1 MAACVAQALARGR
14 IRAVLSGGACAT
26 IYSKGEY
33 QSSDLDFVLQTAITH
48 EQLDAVMESIGFH
61 RTGNRYVHP
70 RTNFFV
76 EFPAGPLGIG
86 ADIDIRP
93 VVVKIAG
100 IGVKALSATD
110 SCRDRLAAF
119 YHWNDRQS
127 LITAVQIARHRKVD
141 LKAIRAWSE
150 RESASD
156 KFTEFLGI
164 LRQNR
169 RNRPSP
175 AKQIAP
181 SPKRR
186 RRPRTGLP

>member
-1 MAACVAQALARGR
+1 LAEVAACVAKALARAK
-14 IRAVLSGGACAT
+14 IRAVLTGGACAT

-33 QSSDLDFVLQTAITH
+33 QSLDLDFVLQSAISS

-61 RTGNRYVHP
+61 ATGNRYEHP
-70 RTNFFV
+70 HTSFFV

-93 VVVKIAG
+93 VVTKIVG
-100 IGVKALSATD
+100 IGVRVLSATD

-127 LITAVQIARHRKVD
+127 LITAVQVAKHRKVN
-141 LKAIRAWSE
+141 LNAIRTWSE
-150 RESASD
+150 RENASD

-164 LRQNR
+164 LRRSPRKQ
-169 RNRPSP
+169 PSS
-175 AKQIAP
+175 ARKTAL

-186 RRPRTGLP
+186 R